1 MAKKKTSKPAAKK
14 TTQSGL
20 DDTAVEELKV
30 NVKNELLEEIEGEI
44 SDIKTKPLDITDSK
58 DLKEKVS
65 DVQVIGDPD
74 CWLLVAKA
82 SSASQ
87 NWMKSTK
94 AMDIGKGV
102 VVQVTTQIGD
112 EIAEALTFVPN
123 ATIVQVRRGTEL
135 VNRVQTRS

>member
-1 MAKKKTSKPAAKK
+1 
-14 TTQSGL
+14 
-20 DDTAVEELKV
+20 
-30 NVKNELLEEIEGEI
+30 
-44 SDIKTKPLDITDSK
+44 
-58 DLKEKVS
+58 
-65 DVQVIGDPD
+65 
-74 CWLLVAKA
+74 
-82 SSASQ
+82 
-87 NWMKSTK
+87 MKSTK